1 MQNDYNENSYLVEI
15 QMVMDDD
22 YGLLVI
28 KAIVVMII
36 WVFGFIFL
44 AGTVSNICDPNS
56 PQDDAAL
63 VDDWLANY
71 SED

>member
-1 MQNDYNENSYLVEI
+1 
-15 QMVMDDD
+15 MDDD